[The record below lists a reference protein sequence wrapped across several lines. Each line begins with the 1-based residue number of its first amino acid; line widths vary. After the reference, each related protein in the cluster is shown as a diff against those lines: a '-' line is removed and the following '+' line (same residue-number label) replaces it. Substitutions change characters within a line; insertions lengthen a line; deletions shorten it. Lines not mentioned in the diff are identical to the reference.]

1 MTTHADRIALTL
13 RLQRKIRGIPVTL
26 VRKDDIRVDITKVIK
41 TTPVAETSSNS
52 GTARRMQTVAFLIA
66 VEDLTHDD
74 ELFKPEK
81 DQTIEVLIG
90 GGTQKEIYRVQP
102 FSSGS
107 GRAGEVFEYSD
118 AAGTQFRIHANYHK
132 TEAVEE

>member
-1 MTTHADRIALTL
+1 M
-13 RLQRKIRGIPVTL
+13 TL

-90 GGTQKEIYRVQP
+90 GGTRKKSIASSRFRAAPVEPARSSVQRR
-102 FSSGS
+102 G
-107 GRAGEVFEYSD
+107 
-118 AAGTQFRIHANYHK
+118 GTQFRIHANYHK